1 MMSTP
6 SPVRGA
12 AIGMLFD
19 DFFRSEYPRLVP
31 MLHGVVGDRG
41 QAEDL
46 AQEAL
51 AIAQREWGKVSGYEL
66 PGAWV
71 RRVALNRAS
80 NVRRRRDREVVALR
94 RAGDPEPTVEEPAAV
109 DTHLWRLVSAL
120 PLRQRGAVAL
130 HYIEDRPLHE
140 VAEIL
145 ECSEGS
151 VKTHLSRAR
160 ETLARQLDVSRKEAT
175 P

>member
-1 MMSTP
+1 MSTP
-6 SPVRGA
+6 FSVRGA

-51 AIAQREWGKVSGYEL
+51 AIAQREWDKVREYQQ

-80 NVRRRRDREVVALR
+80 NVRRRRDREVVALH
-94 RAGDPEPTVEEPAAV
+94 RAAGRDPTVEGPAPGDAR
-109 DTHLWRLVSAL
+109 LWQLVSGL
-120 PLRQRGAVAL
+120 PQQQRCAVAL
-130 HYIEDRPLHE
+130 HYIEDRPLDE
-140 VAEIL
+140 IAEIL

-160 ETLARQLDVSRKEAT
+160 ETLARKLDVNRKEAT
-175 P
+175 S